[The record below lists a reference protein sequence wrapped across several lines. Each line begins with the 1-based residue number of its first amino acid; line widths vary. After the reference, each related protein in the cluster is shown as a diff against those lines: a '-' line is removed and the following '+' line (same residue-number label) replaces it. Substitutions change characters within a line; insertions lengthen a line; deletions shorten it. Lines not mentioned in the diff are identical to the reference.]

1 MAEPTRDGAQ
11 RRRPPNPFGDFAPS
25 LNFYP
30 STSHRKVVHRIT
42 RSLESSC
49 GMVLVTGEIGIGKT
63 SVGLYVR
70 EEFADRFAFVLLGN
84 PFLSPAER
92 VEAVLEQLDAP
103 PEVPRT
109 MDGLEAWA
117 SEMFRA
123 GRPPVLIV
131 DECHLLQREGFTQ
144 LQVLSNLREGGS
156 PLVQMLLVGQVEIAE
171 RLREPGMEAF
181 NQRIGVRC
189 EVEPMNLHDTRRY
202 VEFKLEKAGHPS
214 PEVFEPRAVE
224 RIWRISGGLPRLI
237 NHACS
242 YALDQVT
249 FCGLTRVTPRIVD
262 DVVRDSMYR
271 DLYAVRTKG
280 GAPPW
285 ARVAVGAGL
294 VALGALVVVGS
305 GRVFGWWGGGA
316 APEAAP
322 RAAATPGTR
331 EPASAEE
338 LAQPGQPRTG
348 QRAAGS
354 GAGAA
359 TPAAPQPQEASAQE
373 TGAALA
379 REAHSAPERI
389 FEAAGGAAD
398 VAAANAFEEEVP
410 PVARAE
416 AGGEDA
422 GVDENLAA
430 SERFR
435 VNEAFADDPEPA
447 PGGDD
452 VVDRAA
458 MPGLDPPYAGSPV
471 QGSRDGAPVAD
482 GALDESAPPD
492 AESLK
497 AGGGRVREGAGHPV
511 VGAVSINAV
520 AWSEDDGARIAVL
533 DGRVLREGGSLPS
546 GIVLVRIGKK
556 DLLLEY
562 RGALYRLVWNAQSDE
577 TE

>member
-1 MAEPTRDGAQ
+1 MAGMDHAHAAGS
-11 RRRPPNPFGDFAPS
+11 PPNPFGDFAPS

-92 VEAVLEQLDAP
+92 VGAVLEQLGAP
-103 PEVPRT
+103 MDVPRT

-189 EVEPMNLHDTRRY
+189 EVEPMSLHDTRRY
-202 VEFKLEKAGHPS
+202 VEFKLEMARHPA

-249 FCGLTRVTPRIVD
+249 FCGLTRVTPGIVD
-262 DVVRDSMYR
+262 EVVKDSMYR

-280 GAPPW
+280 GAGPW
-285 ARVAVGAGL
+285 ARVAMGAGL
-294 VALGALVVVGS
+294 VALGALAVVGS
-305 GRVFGWWGGGA
+305 GRLFDWWGAGA
-316 APEAAP
+316 APEAARQVAATSVKQDP
-322 RAAATPGTR
+322 APVEAQVQPERPLEELRAAV
-331 EPASAEE
+331 
-338 LAQPGQPRTG
+338 
-348 QRAAGS
+348 AAM
-354 GAGAA
+354 
-359 TPAAPQPQEASAQE
+359 PAAPQAYGAKAPE
-373 TGAALA
+373 TGAVVV
-379 REAHSAPERI
+379 REAQPVPQRN
-389 FEAAGGAAD
+389 FETVGGANGAA
-398 VAAANAFEEEVP
+398 VASSVEEEAP
-410 PVARAE
+410 PVAQVG

-422 GVDENLAA
+422 GADESFAA
-430 SERFR
+430 SNRFR
-435 VNEAFADDPEPA
+435 VNEAFADDPESTLGWSDA
-447 PGGDD
+447 
-452 VVDRAA
+452 VDQAA
-458 MPGLDPPYAGSPV
+458 MPGLDPPYGGPVV
-471 QGSRDGAPVAD
+471 QGALGEVTVAD
-482 GALDESAPPD
+482 GAQNESPPD
-492 AESLK
+492 AE
-497 AGGGRVREGAGHPV
+497 AGRVREGAGHPV

-546 GIVLVRIGKK
+546 GIVLVRIGQKN
-556 DLLLEY
+556 LILEY
-562 RGALYRLVWNAQSDE
+562 RGALYRLVWSAQPVE